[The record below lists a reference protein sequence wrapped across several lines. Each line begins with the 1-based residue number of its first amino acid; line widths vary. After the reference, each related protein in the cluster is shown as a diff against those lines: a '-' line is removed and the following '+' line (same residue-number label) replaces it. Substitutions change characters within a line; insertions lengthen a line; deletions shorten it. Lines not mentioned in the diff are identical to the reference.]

1 MHVLIAIE
9 LNDRVLKLL
18 ALVFDNKCVNLRLLL
33 LETNDDSQGESSHQN
48 KNNGHTEPNENLLK
62 LLLIIVESVIRLFM
76 GFFQNNL
83 IIGHVTEAFSASTL
97 PHHYYFI
104 NLKRPRPRG
113 SDHCVDLINLIC
125 CG

>member
-1 MHVLIAIE
+1 LHVLIAIK

-48 KNNGHTEPNENLLK
+48 KNNCHTEPNENLLK

-76 GFFQNNL
+76 GFFQNNF
-83 IIGHVTEAFSASTL
+83 IIGYVTEAFSASTL
-97 PHHYYFI
+97 PHHYHFI
-104 NLKRPRPRG
+104 NL
-113 SDHCVDLINLIC
+113 
-125 CG
+125 